1 MIVDY
6 IQHKC
11 LLNMGTADLYGSNDP
26 FQRMPRSPK
35 VLASDPNVD
44 DLIVKVDLGNYSQLT
59 PGGEE
64 GAAAA
69 AGEDTAASAATP
81 AAVSRVKSPAA
92 KSLSNKAGTGKC
104 PKYFVMYTVGNGKFD
119 QSFFCL
125 QVVQQRRVLCLNH
138 GAHLLTLWTRWWRVR
153 E

>member
-1 MIVDY
+1 MDY

-64 GAAAA
+64 GAA
-69 AGEDTAASAATP
+69 GEDTAGA
-81 AAVSRVKSPAA
+81 AAVSRVKSPAT
-92 KSLSNKAGTGKC
+92 KSLSNKAGTGKL
-104 PKYFVMYTVGNGKFD
+104 FH
-119 QSFFCL
+119 SFCFTDKQNFIINTFILFCL
-125 QVVQQRRVLCLNH
+125 
-138 GAHLLTLWTRWWRVR
+138 A
-153 E
+153 